1 MGTTPQAHSPDAPP
15 RRRGWRRHQG
25 LLLTILGVLVL
36 IALVWWLVHGRASG
50 ERGNRRPTATVGI
63 AVARAGS
70 IPITLE
76 ALGTVTPLAT
86 VTVRPQVSGNIV
98 DIAFKE
104 GQTVAKGQLLLS
116 IDPRPF
122 QLALQQAQGSLVR
135 DQAQLRVAQLTLQ
148 RYQTLLKQD
157 SIARQDVDTQAATVN
172 QLAGVVATDEAAVGT
187 AKLNLDYSQ
196 VKAPIAGRVGLRVV
210 DLGNY
215 VTSGDAAGVAV
226 IAAVTP
232 IDVEFTAPQ
241 DDLPRI
247 QARLA
252 RGDAPAVTVL
262 DRTRTQVLGQG
273 QFLTLD
279 NVIDP
284 TTGTVKAKA
293 RFGNADARLFPSQ
306 FVNVRVLLDTLNNA
320 IVVPSAALRTGPK
333 GDFVYVIGAD
343 RKASLRTVKRGPA
356 SGDSVSVAQGL
367 RAGEK
372 VVISGGDQ
380 LTDGA
385 TVRLPED
392 AAAGSGKGSG
402 AGDATTGKPR
412 GERRAGGRSGAQ

>member
-1 MGTTPQAHSPDAPP
+1 M
-15 RRRGWRRHQG
+15 RRHQG
-25 LLLTILGVLVL
+25 LLLTLAGVLAL
-36 IALVWWLVHGRASG
+36 IALIWWLVHGRAAD

-63 AVARAGS
+63 ATAKAGS
-70 IPITLE
+70 IPITIE

-104 GQTVAKGQLLLS
+104 GQTVTKGQVLLS

-122 QLALQQAQGSLVR
+122 QLALQQAQGSLAR

-148 RYQTLLKQD
+148 RYQTLVQQD
-157 SIARQDVDTQAATVN
+157 SIARQDFDTQAATVR
-172 QLAGVVATDEAAVGT
+172 QLSGVIATDEAAVGT

-215 VTSGDAAGVAV
+215 VTPGDAAGVAV

-252 RGDAPAVTVL
+252 QGDAPAVTVL
-262 DRTRTQVLGQG
+262 DRTRTIVLGQG

-320 IVVPSAALRTGPK
+320 IVVPSAALRTGPQ
-333 GDFVYVIGAD
+333 GDFVYVVGAD
-343 RKASLRTVKRGPA
+343 RKAALRKVKRGPA

-367 RAGEK
+367 RAGEQ

-392 AAAGSGKGSG
+392 AAKG
-402 AGDATTGKPR
+402 APDAAAAS
-412 GERRAGGRSGAQ
+412 GERGSRRHSRAQ

>member
-1 MGTTPQAHSPDAPP
+1 M
-15 RRRGWRRHQG
+15 
-25 LLLTILGVLVL
+25 VL
-36 IALVWWLVHGRASG
+36 IALVWWLVHGRAAQ
-50 ERGNRRPTATVGI
+50 ERGNRRPTATVGT
-63 AVARAGS
+63 ATAASGS
-70 IPITLE
+70 IPITIE

-104 GQTVAKGQLLLS
+104 GQTVSKGQVLLS
-116 IDPRPF
+116 IDPRGF
-122 QLALQQAQGSLVR
+122 QLALQQAQGSLAR
-135 DQAQLRVAQLTLQ
+135 DEAQLRVAQLTLQ
-148 RYQTLLKQD
+148 RYQTLVSQD
-157 SIARQDVDTQAATVN
+157 SIARQDFDTQAATVR
-172 QLAGVVATDEAAVGT
+172 QLTGVVATDQAAVGT

-215 VTSGDAAGVAV
+215 VTPGDAAGVAV
-226 IAAVTP
+226 IAAMTP

-252 RGDAPAVTVL
+252 KGDAPAVTVL

-320 IVVPSAALRTGPK
+320 IVVPSAALRSGPS
-333 GDFVYVIGAD
+333 GDFVYVVGAD
-343 RKASLRTVKRGPA
+343 HKASLRRVKRGPA
-356 SGDSVSVAQGL
+356 SGDSVSIAQGL

-385 TVRLPED
+385 EVRLPED
-392 AAAGSGKGSG
+392 AAKSGTG
-402 AGDATTGKPR
+402 ASQ
-412 GERRAGGRSGAQ
+412 GERRGGRRSAQ

>member
-1 MGTTPQAHSPDAPP
+1 M
-15 RRRGWRRHQG
+15 
-25 LLLTILGVLVL
+25 LTLLGVLVL
-36 IALVWWLVHGRASG
+36 IALVWWLVHGRAA
-50 ERGNRRPTATVGI
+50 EDRGNRRPTATVGT
-63 AVARAGS
+63 ATAASGS
-70 IPITLE
+70 IPITIE

-104 GQTVAKGQLLLS
+104 GQTVSKGQVLLS
-116 IDPRPF
+116 IDPRPL
-122 QLALQQAQGSLVR
+122 QLALQQAQGSLAR
-135 DQAQLRVAQLTLQ
+135 DEAQLRVAQLTLQ
-148 RYQTLLKQD
+148 RYQTLVSQD
-157 SIARQDVDTQAATVN
+157 SIARQDFDTQAATVR
-172 QLAGVVATDEAAVGT
+172 QLTGVVATDQAAVGT

-215 VTSGDAAGVAV
+215 VTPGDAAGVAV

-252 RGDAPAVTVL
+252 KGDAPAVTVL

-306 FVNVRVLLDTLNNA
+306 FVNVRVLLDSLNQA
-320 IVVPSAALRTGPK
+320 IVVPSAALRSGPR
-333 GDFVYVIGAD
+333 GDFVYVVGAD
-343 RKASLRTVKRGPA
+343 RKASLRMVKRGPA
-356 SGDSVSVAQGL
+356 SGDSVSIAQGL

-385 TVRLPED
+385 EVR
-392 AAAGSGKGSG
+392 
-402 AGDATTGKPR
+402 
-412 GERRAGGRSGAQ
+412 

>member
-1 MGTTPQAHSPDAPP
+1 MGTTPEAHPTDPVRNRSW
-15 RRRGWRRHQG
+15 WRRHQG
-25 LLLTILGVLVL
+25 LLLTILGVLALIVL
-36 IALVWWLVHGRASG
+36 IWWLVHGRAAN

-63 AVARAGS
+63 AVAQTGS
-70 IPITLE
+70 IPITIE
-76 ALGTVTPLAT
+76 ALGSVTPLAT

-104 GQTVAKGQLLLS
+104 GQTVAKGQVLLS

-122 QLALQQAQGSLVR
+122 QLALQQAQGSLAR
-135 DQAQLRVAQLTLQ
+135 DQAQLRVAELTLQ
-148 RYQTLLKQD
+148 RYQTLIKQE
-157 SIARQDVDTQAATVN
+157 SIAQQDVDTQAATVR
-172 QLAGVVATDEAAVGT
+172 QLAGVVATDQAAVGT
-187 AKLNLDYSQ
+187 ARLNLDYSQ

-252 RGDAPAVTVL
+252 HGDPPAVTVL
-262 DRTRTQVLGQG
+262 DRTRTTVLGQG
-273 QFLTLD
+273 EFLTLD

-284 TTGTVKAKA
+284 STGTVKAKA
-293 RFGNADARLFPSQ
+293 RFANADARLFPSQ
-306 FVNVRVLLDTLNNA
+306 FVNVRVLLDNLNNA
-320 IVVPSAALRTGPK
+320 IVVPSAALRTGPQ
-333 GDFVYVIGAD
+333 GDFVYVVGDD
-343 RKASLRTVKRGPA
+343 RKAALRKVKRGPA

-367 RAGEK
+367 RVGEK

-392 AAAGSGKGSG
+392 AGKPEGGQAGAKGEHRRGSGSRGSS
-402 AGDATTGKPR
+402 ASR
-412 GERRAGGRSGAQ
+412 NAQ

>member
-1 MGTTPQAHSPDAPP
+1 MGTPPQAHSAPP
-15 RRRGWRRHQG
+15 RERASGWRRHRG
-25 LLLTILGVLVL
+25 LWLTLLGALAL
-36 IALVWWLVHGRASG
+36 IVLVWWLSHGRAG
-50 ERGNRRPTATVGI
+50 VDRGNRRPTATVGT
-63 AVARAGS
+63 AVAKSGS

-86 VTVRPQVSGNIV
+86 VTVRSQVSGNIV

-104 GQTVAKGQLLLS
+104 GQSVAKGEVLLS

-135 DQAQLRVAQLTLQ
+135 DQAQLKVAQLTLQ
-148 RYQTLLKQD
+148 RYRTLLSQD
-157 SIARQDVDTQAATVN
+157 SIARQDVDTQAATVQ
-172 QLAGVVATDEAAVGT
+172 QLAGVVATDQAAVGT
-187 AKLNLDYSQ
+187 ARLNLDYSQ

-215 VTSGDAAGVAV
+215 VTPGDAGGVAV
-226 IAAVTP
+226 IAAVAP

-252 RGDAPAVTVL
+252 QADPPAVTVL

-273 QFLTLD
+273 EFLTLD

-293 RFGNADARLFPSQ
+293 RFANADARLFPSQ
-306 FVNVRVLLDTLNNA
+306 FVNVRVLLSTLNNA
-320 IVVPSAALRTGPK
+320 IVVPAAALRTGPK
-333 GDFVYVIGAD
+333 GDFVYVVGAD
-343 RKASLRTVKRGPA
+343 RKAALRMVKRGPV

-367 RAGEK
+367 RVGEQ

-392 AAAGSGKGSG
+392 AAKG
-402 AGDATTGKPR
+402 AGDGARAQAAPA
-412 GERRAGGRSGAQ
+412 RAGQRRGAQ